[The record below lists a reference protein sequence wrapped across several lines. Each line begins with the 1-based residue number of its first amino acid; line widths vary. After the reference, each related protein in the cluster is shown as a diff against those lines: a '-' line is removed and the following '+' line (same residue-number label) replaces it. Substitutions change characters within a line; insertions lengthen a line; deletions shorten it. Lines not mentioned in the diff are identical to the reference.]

1 MICRNEQSMYAVFF
15 PTQKMGKEKKACSVF
30 VCLLGKSIKV
40 IVTFYVK
47 KKKSYWNEIRTK
59 QVTLNK
65 FIYLK
70 FLKFNLLKVA
80 F

>member
-1 MICRNEQSMYAVFF
+1 MICRNEQSVYAVFF

-47 KKKSYWNEIRTK
+47 KKKK
-59 QVTLNK
+59 
-65 FIYLK
+65 
-70 FLKFNLLKVA
+70 LLKWNKDKA
-80 F
+80 SDIK